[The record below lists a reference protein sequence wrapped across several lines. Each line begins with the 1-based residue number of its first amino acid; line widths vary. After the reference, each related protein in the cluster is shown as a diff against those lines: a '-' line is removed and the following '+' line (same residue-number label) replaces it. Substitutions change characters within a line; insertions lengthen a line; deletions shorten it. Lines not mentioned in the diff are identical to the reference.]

1 MPVYVSEY
9 AAELRQL
16 GATDFAVR
24 YPSCVLVVKGVGGN
38 LKDSGGH
45 GGTMITDTLDD
56 LRQATMLIGRVFQL
70 RKGRAAAPG
79 PITVGRTAV
88 NDVPIP
94 EYSISQRHC
103 LVRIDTTGASV
114 TDAGSTNGTFVNG
127 QRLAPQ
133 RAATLTDGMELTLGR
148 FVFTFHT
155 AAGFRKMLEAAKL
168 S

>member
-9 AAELRQL
+9 AAELRKL
-16 GATDFAVR
+16 GGTDFAVR
-24 YPSCVLVVKGVGGN
+24 YPSPVLVVKGVSGN
-38 LKDSGGH
+38 LKESGGH

-56 LRQATMLIGRVFQL
+56 MRQAAMLIGRVFLL

-79 PITVGRTAV
+79 PITLGRTAV
-88 NDVPIP
+88 NDLAIP

-103 LVRIDTTGASV
+103 LIRMEGGAVSL
-114 TDAGSTNGTFVNG
+114 TDAGSTNGTYVNG

-133 RAATLTDGMELTLGR
+133 RAMPLTEGLEITLGR

-155 AAGFRKMLEAAKL
+155 AAGFRKMLETVRP
-168 S
+168 